1 MHISY
6 KAHRLG
12 AGLLPRLGW
21 GWAENTNVY
30 IKKWSSFI
38 SVSTPS
44 FCEWRRWR
52 ENWKPSA
59 IYSHLRIQNF
69 FFFFFCKIS
78 KYLKSGSILLN
89 VALAKQNTCSVC
101 LRKLLTG
108 SGVQLKFFPLAQNIL
123 ECSGAPKMHRKLET
137 QNTRE
142 EELNTM
148 NPRGAICSL

>member
-6 KAHRLG
+6 KGHQLG
-12 AGLLPRLGW
+12 AGLIPRLGW

-30 IKKWSSFI
+30 IKKWSSFR

-44 FCEWRRWR
+44 FCEWHRRR

-59 IYSHLRIQNF
+59 IYSHLRIQI

-78 KYLKSGSILLN
+78 KYFKSGSISLH

-123 ECSGAPKMHRKLET
+123 ERSGAPRMRRKLET
-137 QNTRE
+137 QNMRDE
-142 EELNTM
+142 KLNTM
-148 NPRGAICSL
+148 NPRGAICPL